1 LFILHAA
8 TKENGRQ
15 GGAVLTDRVMVP
27 ATIRRK
33 TIVFTYSDPPRPR
46 GDCFDVS
53 PTPPERGGWGRP
65 QDQLFG
71 GGNRLWQ
78 VCNMHAQNFAGIVE
92 RLGLRTVE
100 VQRLG
105 EGRCLITDPRIPRD
119 WLLDRPCPTC
129 FREPEAEDLLRRYPE
144 RFHPPAAP

>member
-15 GGAVLTDRVMVP
+15 GAAVLTDRVMVP
-27 ATIRRK
+27 ATIRMQ
-33 TIVFTYSDPPRPR
+33 TIVFTYSDPPQSR

-65 QDQLFG
+65 RDP
-71 GGNRLWQ
+71 LWGDPLWK

-100 VQRLG
+100 VQPLG